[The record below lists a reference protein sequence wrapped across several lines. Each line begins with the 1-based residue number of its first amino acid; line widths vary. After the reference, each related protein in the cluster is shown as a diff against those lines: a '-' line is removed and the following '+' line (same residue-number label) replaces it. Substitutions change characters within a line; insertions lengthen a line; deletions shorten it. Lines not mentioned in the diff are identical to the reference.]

1 MKILN
6 IVTPNE
12 KGQIVI
18 PQKVREALGI
28 SPHTPLQLIQLDNS
42 LSIYPISDIVTL
54 TSTDSSYQ
62 EILKKTAGSWA
73 GDTSPKTRSKR
84 EKIELAATAKSKKA
98 W

>member
-6 IVTPNE
+6 ILTPND

-28 SPHTPLQLIQLDNS
+28 GPHTPLQLIQLDNS
-42 LSIYPISDIVTL
+42 LSITPISDVVTL
-54 TSTDSSYQ
+54 TTADSSYE

-73 GDTSPKTRSKR
+73 GDTFLKTRAKR
-84 EKIELAATAKSKKA
+84 KKIELASTTEKKKA